1 MQATNIKR
9 FEGRLFAE
17 EGRLCLIV
25 EVKEEERIA
34 RVSCCIDGQRTILE
48 MPIAEVSKRLSAGTE
63 LVLDNLNSEQASKRV
78 VQKEDGWYF
87 SAREGLKGPYG
98 SPEEAEAGLQE
109 HVIAAQSSN
118 GRGSAAAS
126 AG

>member
-25 EVKEEERIA
+25 EVKDEERIA
-34 RVSCCIDGQRTILE
+34 RVSCCIDGKRTILE
-48 MPIAEVSKRLSAGTE
+48 MPISEISKRLSAGSD

-78 VQKEDGWYF
+78 MQKKDGWYF
-87 SAREGLKGPYG
+87 SAREGLKGPF
-98 SPEEAEAGLQE
+98 ETAEAAQEGLQTY
-109 HVIAAQSSN
+109 VIAAQSSP
-118 GRGSAAAS
+118 GDAAAA